1 MNRVLYSG
9 RGGDDD
15 GSGEKAEMEEGR
27 ERKTVRIA
35 KEGEEEVE
43 IEERRKFM
51 M

>member
-1 MNRVLYSG
+1 MNRVLY
-9 RGGDDD
+9 RGIG

-27 ERKTVRIA
+27 ERKTVRSA